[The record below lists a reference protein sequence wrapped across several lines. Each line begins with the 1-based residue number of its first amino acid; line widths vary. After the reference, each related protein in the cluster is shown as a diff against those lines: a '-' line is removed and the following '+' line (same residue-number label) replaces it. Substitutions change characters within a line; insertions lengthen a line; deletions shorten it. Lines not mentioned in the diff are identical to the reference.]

1 MKALL
6 FDEWLRFGTRFNPAT
21 FPPPYGEAT
30 GVPPAVEQAIGKWA
44 TSIY

>member
-21 FPPPYGEAT
+21 FQPPCGETTAVPPPVEYGTREWT
-30 GVPPAVEQAIGKWA
+30 
-44 TSIY
+44 TLIY